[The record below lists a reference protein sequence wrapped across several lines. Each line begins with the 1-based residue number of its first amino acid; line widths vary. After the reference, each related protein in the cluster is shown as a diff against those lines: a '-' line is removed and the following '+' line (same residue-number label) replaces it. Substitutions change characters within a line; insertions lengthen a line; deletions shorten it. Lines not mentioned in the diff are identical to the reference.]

1 MNFSEMFKRDM
12 ASIATEVGQKCL
24 LRGRNITASFDA
36 VVSDQQ
42 TQSGGYLLVD
52 GKEVQA
58 TAQFDAGKY
67 RDKICVG
74 DTFVVDSISYRITN
88 VTRTHGDTIVTLSL
102 SLEGKR

>member
-12 ASIATEVGQKCL
+12 ASIATEVGQKCI
-24 LRGRNITASFDA
+24 LRGRNVTASFVA

-74 DTFVVDSISYRITN
+74 DTFVVESISYRVTNITK
-88 VTRTHGDTIVTLSL
+88 THGDTIVTIAL